1 MRLRPVDGQGFGSG
15 LLFAGA
21 GILGLILAGG
31 YSMGT
36 AGRMGPGYF
45 PMLVSGGLTLIG
57 VVLLVRSLRIEG
69 AAIAPFNWRVVV
81 CGAGAIAA
89 FGVLIRPAGL
99 VAAVAALTVLMG
111 LARPGARWVEIGVVS
126 VVMALFCWLVFI
138 VGLDAPMRLWG
149 RLGA

>member
-1 MRLRPVDGQGFGSG
+1 MDGQSFGSG

-21 GILGLILAGG
+21 GILGLIVAGG
-31 YSMGT
+31 YAMGT

-57 VVLLVRSLRIEG
+57 VVLLIRSLRIEG
-69 AAIAPFNWRVVV
+69 PAIAPVNWRVVI

-89 FGVLIRPAGL
+89 FGMLIRPAGL

-111 LARPGARWVEIGVVS
+111 LARPGARWAEIAAVS

-138 VGLDAPMRLWG
+138 VGLGTPMRLWG
-149 RLGA
+149 HLGG